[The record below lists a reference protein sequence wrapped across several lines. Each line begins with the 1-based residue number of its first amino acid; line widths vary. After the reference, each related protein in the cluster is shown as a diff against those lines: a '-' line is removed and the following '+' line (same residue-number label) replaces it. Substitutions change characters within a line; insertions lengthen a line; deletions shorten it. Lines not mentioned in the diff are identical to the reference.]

1 VILQLFFSL
10 YTCISHLRIGRRAA
24 GDVFNYDGR
33 TNSTDMDIDNGK
45 QAKQKGN
52 VGN

>member
-1 VILQLFFSL
+1 VILQLFFFP
-10 YTCISHLRIGRRAA
+10 YICIRYLGIGRRAL
-24 GDVFNYDGR
+24 GEVFSDDGL
-33 TNSTDMDIDNGK
+33 TNSTDMDNNNGK

>member
-1 VILQLFFSL
+1 VILQLFFSP
-10 YTCISHLRIGRRAA
+10 YICISYLGIGRRAT
-24 GDVFNYDGR
+24 GDVFNDDGL

-45 QAKQKGN
+45 QAKKKGN

>member
-1 VILQLFFSL
+1 LQLFFSP
-10 YTCISHLRIGRRAA
+10 YTCISHLGIGRRAT
-24 GDVFNYDGR
+24 GDVFNYDGL
-33 TNSTDMDIDNGK
+33 TNSTDMDIDTGK